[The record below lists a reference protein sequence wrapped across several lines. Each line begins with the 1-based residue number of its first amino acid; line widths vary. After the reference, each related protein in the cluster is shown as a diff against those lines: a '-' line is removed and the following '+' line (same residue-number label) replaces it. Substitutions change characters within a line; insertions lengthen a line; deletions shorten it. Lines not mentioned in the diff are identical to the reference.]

1 MTCPPKLAERRRRRS
16 NPWRRKRRYGL
27 LRRFTPR
34 HDGRLFDNS
43 IRLRADVTRLTV
55 RSKLRP
61 VGNSTRRFAPPANA
75 RSLASTGNGM
85 KKPEER
91 ILYGAR
97 RPDGSTP
104 FWRMPTI
111 WAMADGRPSTPIE
124 IEKLNILDEVV
135 WFGGPNNVQPTVSSV
150 ARHARDIFDADL
162 SYPIIMTSSG
172 DVLDGA
178 HRIAKAYLTGQQ
190 VISAVVVDHWPPPD
204 GMIDTVK

>member
-1 MTCPPKLAERRRRRS
+1 V
-16 NPWRRKRRYGL
+16 RYSV
-27 LRRFTPR
+27 RF
-34 HDGRLFDNS
+34 
-43 IRLRADVTRLTV
+43 
-55 RSKLRP
+55 
-61 VGNSTRRFAPPANA
+61 PPAA
-75 RSLASTGNGM
+75 SETPLASTGNGM

-111 WAMADGRPSTPIE
+111 WAMADGKPVASVA

-135 WFGGPNNVQPTVSSV
+135 WFGGRNNVQPTVRRV
-150 ARHARDIFDADL
+150 AQHARDIFDADL
-162 SYPIIMTSSG
+162 SYPIIMTGSG

-190 VISAVVVDHWPPPD
+190 VISAVVLDHWPAPD
-204 GMIDTVK
+204 GTIDAVE